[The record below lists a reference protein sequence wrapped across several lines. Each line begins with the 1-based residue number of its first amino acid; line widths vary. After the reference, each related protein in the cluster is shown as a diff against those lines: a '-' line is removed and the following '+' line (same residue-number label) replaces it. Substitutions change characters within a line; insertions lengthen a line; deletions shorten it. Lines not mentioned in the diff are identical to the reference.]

1 MRYFASDMLR
11 LPQWIV
17 RSAACPI
24 TSKHRIYEKTRWF
37 GTAVITAF
45 RQADASRLIENLM
58 SNDKRDSIISRDDN
72 SSEESSEDK
81 VDGCFTVTLV
91 DDVLF

>member
-1 MRYFASDMLR
+1 
-11 LPQWIV
+11 
-17 RSAACPI
+17 
-24 TSKHRIYEKTRWF
+24 
-37 GTAVITAF
+37 
-45 RQADASRLIENLM
+45 M